1 MLKDIIKKAEENGTE
16 FNNTQWKN
24 QDGISEVQKDAAE
37 ALKLELLLKLIQADF
52 NVWSAFHH
60 VKTPTEGEVR
70 LNDWRVPEIG
80 ALVKVLM
87 ALNRNDE

>member
-1 MLKDIIKKAEENGTE
+1 M
-16 FNNTQWKN
+16 KN
-24 QDGISEVQKDAAE
+24 PKFSLRDEHDFMSLFPEPKDAAE

-70 LNDWRVPEIG
+70 LNDWRVPESA

-87 ALNRNDE
+87 ALNRTDE